1 MERCKRLPFEAR
13 RGCPV
18 ARLSY
23 RGDLRSQ
30 LGHVPSSPSPVCSW
44 SGGQQRQFCMRSG
57 GWKRSY
63 SLRFFYSEGPHVWR
77 SLLGTA
83 APPAVP
89 PPRGPRSLSR
99 AQCTSKAYNTVPSF
113 SGQTIKAG
121 CAEKCR
127 RGAGPSS
134 GNLTCPH
141 SFSTPFPQPV
151 IYPAPTAN
159 LSLQTQPRY
168 VALSLSCLSFPLS
181 LPVSPW
187 PR

>member
-13 RGCPV
+13 RGRPV

-23 RGDLRSQ
+23 RGDLRGQ

-44 SGGQQRQFCMRSG
+44 SGGQAETVLHEIWRLEEELQPH
-57 GWKRSY
+57 
-63 SLRFFYSEGPHVWR
+63 RFFYSEGPHVWR

-99 AQCTSKAYNTVPSF
+99 AQCASEAYNTVPSF
-113 SGQTIKAG
+113 SGRSIKAG

-127 RGAGPSS
+127 RGASPSS

-141 SFSTPFPQPV
+141 SFSTPFPRPV
-151 IYPAPTAN
+151 IYPAPTAK
-159 LSLQTQPRY
+159 LSLQTKPRC

-181 LPVSPW
+181 LPVSP
-187 PR
+187 